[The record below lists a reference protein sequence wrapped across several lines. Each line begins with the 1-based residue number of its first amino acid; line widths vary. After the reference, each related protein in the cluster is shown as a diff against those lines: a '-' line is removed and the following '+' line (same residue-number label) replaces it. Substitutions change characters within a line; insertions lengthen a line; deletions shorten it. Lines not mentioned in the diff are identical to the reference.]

1 MEIVPIRDEAKAVA
15 SLEALS
21 IEIIE
26 RIFFYCLTTSS
37 FEYPNHVCWIYNN
50 AINSLPVFELFQQTG
65 LAYLPCIY
73 IYIYIYIYI
82 SMPVIICQSHEK
94 TAN

>member
-1 MEIVPIRDEAKAVA
+1 MEIVPIRDEVKAVA

-21 IEIIE
+21 VEIIE

-50 AINSLPVFELFQQTG
+50 AINALPVFELFQQTG
-65 LAYLPCIY
+65 LAHLPC
-73 IYIYIYIYI
+73 IYI